1 MQDIWCHIYS
11 LLPMRDAARAA
22 CVSHAFKRT
31 WRCYPN
37 LAFNMI
43 TLGIDIES
51 CGEDGIARNFT
62 NKVDHILKNRPCI
75 ATKTLEIVFRYYNA
89 KVCNIDSWFQA
100 AVTPG
105 IEELTIELSSKSG
118 RYYNFPW
125 SLLANESGNSI
136 RYLNLARCAFSP
148 TDELCFK
155 SLSRLELSDVAITGD
170 QLGSILHNSFALQR
184 MQLKFCNKIIC
195 LKIPFHLQQLR
206 YLDVFDGGSLLRVIE
221 VEAPNL
227 SNFQFMGHRK
237 VHLSFGVGL
246 QFKKFDLYFP
256 GAISYVCA
264 DFLSSLRYVEDLS
277 LGSRCEMID
286 TPVLHSKFLHL
297 KHLNVD
303 LQAMTF
309 SPTYDYCS
317 LISLFDASPFLE
329 TLVMNVLQQKM
340 LHESIVGDTS
350 HLRQMPGHH
359 HDSLKTVKIIG
370 FSSAKSLV
378 ELTCHIIENTSS
390 LESLTLNTTTGH
402 PFDSC
407 LTNNTGKCNLLGVD
421 FMVEVGR
428 GLLAIRTYVEPKVPS
443 GVELNVVEPCRRCHD
458 QPPPMP

>member
-1 MQDIWCHIYS
+1 MYYVLQMEQQIQW
-11 LLPMRDAARAA
+11 LTE
-22 CVSHAFKRT
+22 RT
-31 WRCYPN
+31 QPANKTIVPKVVKYN
-37 LAFNMI
+37 
-43 TLGIDIES
+43 TLG
-51 CGEDGIARNFT
+51 
-62 NKVDHILKNRPCI
+62 HI
-75 ATKTLEIVFRYYNA
+75 FQ
-89 KVCNIDSWFQA
+89 SWFQA

-277 LGSRCEMID
+277 LGSRCEVYAKSLVIMID